1 MDFNGCQSWNN
12 DVRDALASAF
22 ASGNLLVGVYGADDT
37 LRYASAAFKQLFELD
52 SVDGTTTFDDL
63 IRRGAARNCGP
74 RIDCGDVTAFI
85 VKTQKRRRQQ
95 PGQRC
100 FSTDTLYQ
108 LVKKGSMNAPAEALT
123 RFWATLREKSRV
135 RIEHPDLPA
144 ELQSATGELAAA
156 LWTRAVDVAQDQ
168 LAAAQL
174 EAQRSVAEAQARQ
187 AQAEAERD
195 QLRQELTGSAAALDG
210 AQARLAEREQ
220 ALAISVAAAS
230 TLQEQVRLAQQGE
243 QRLQQAPETARRDFT
258 SELDKLRADGALAQE
273 RLKAAETRALLEI
286 DRERQAAARL
296 QKELDAAT
304 RKAEQGVSRHRE
316 EVQKL
321 QGQLGD
327 LRQQFGVLEGN
338 LDARRTGNARYID
351 EAAQARDQR
360 DQLAVSLTQGAA
372 KQKPPA
378 AKPTAGA
385 RKSSGPVRKS
395 PRTRQS

>member
-1 MDFNGCQSWNN
+1 MDASP
-12 DVRDALASAF
+12 ALEAQLHADIAQEIDQLRAQF
-22 ASGNLLVGVYGADDT
+22 PRTQELYREVCVLLFFRHGIA
-37 LRYASAAFKQLFELD
+37 
-52 SVDGTTTFDDL
+52 
-63 IRRGAARNCGP
+63 P
-74 RIDCGDVTAFI
+74 TAN
-85 VKTQKRRRQQ
+85 R
-95 PGQRC
+95 
-100 FSTDTLYQ
+100 LYQ

-156 LWTRAVDVAQDQ
+156 LWTRAVDMAQGE

-174 EAQRSVAEAQARQ
+174 ETQRSVADAQARQ

-195 QLRQELTGSAAALDG
+195 QVRQELTGSAAALEG
-210 AQARLAEREQ
+210 TQTRITELEQ
-220 ALAISVAAAS
+220 ALAISSAAAS

-243 QRLQQAPETARRDFT
+243 QQLQRALETARRDFA

-296 QKELDAAT
+296 RKELDAASG
-304 RKAEQGVSRHRE
+304 KAEQGVSRHRE

-327 LRQQFGVLEGN
+327 LRQQVGVLQGN
-338 LDARRTGNARYID
+338 LDAQRTANARYIE
-351 EAAQARDQR
+351 EAAQAREQR
-360 DQLAVSLTQGAA
+360 DQLALSLTHAAA

-378 AKPTAGA
+378 AKPTASPP
-385 RKSSGPVRKS
+385 KSRGPVRKS

>member
-1 MDFNGCQSWNN
+1 MDASL
-12 DVRDALASAF
+12 ALEAQLHADIAQEIDQLRAQF
-22 ASGNLLVGVYGADDT
+22 PRTQELYREVCVLLFFRHGIT
-37 LRYASAAFKQLFELD
+37 
-52 SVDGTTTFDDL
+52 
-63 IRRGAARNCGP
+63 P
-74 RIDCGDVTAFI
+74 TAN
-85 VKTQKRRRQQ
+85 R
-95 PGQRC
+95 
-100 FSTDTLYQ
+100 LYQ
-108 LVKKGSMNAPAEALT
+108 LVKKGSMSAPAEALT
-123 RFWATLREKSRV
+123 RFWTNLREKSRV

-144 ELQSATGELAAA
+144 ELQSATGEVVAA
-156 LWTRAVDVAQDQ
+156 LWTRAVDMAHDQ

-304 RKAEQGVSRHRE
+304 RKAEQGVSRHRD

-327 LRQQFGVLEGN
+327 LRQQVGVLQGN
-338 LDARRTGNARYID
+338 LDALRTENARYVD
-351 EAAQARDQR
+351 EAVQARDQR
-360 DQLAVSLTQGAA
+360 DQLALSLTHAAA
-372 KQKPPA
+372 KQKV
-378 AKPTAGA
+378 PTAKRTA
-385 RKSSGPVRKS
+385 KSTAAPRKSSGSVGKS
-395 PRTRQS
+395 PRTKKL